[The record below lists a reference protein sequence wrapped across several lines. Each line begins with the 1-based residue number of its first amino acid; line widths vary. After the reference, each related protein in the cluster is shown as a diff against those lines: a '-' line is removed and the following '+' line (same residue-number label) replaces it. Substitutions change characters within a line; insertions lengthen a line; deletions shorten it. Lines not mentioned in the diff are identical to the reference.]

1 MRQETVELEA
11 VKVHVEIRMNPIH
24 FNDEYVKFPS
34 NSDILEHLANCIREG
49 VLDEYFEIIVS
60 AVEE

>member
-11 VKVHVEIRMNPIH
+11 VKVHVEIRMKTIVLE
-24 FNDEYVKFPS
+24 DEYVTSPTK
-34 NSDILEHLANCIREG
+34 DRILEALAHCILRGEF
-49 VLDEYFEIIVS
+49 DDKFEIVVS